1 MSGISRRLATIIS
14 LALTAISSAAPV
26 SAEDLLAQFE
36 KVRPVLERQLQSR
49 VADERIRALEKLR
62 KFPLAPAARLAHANF
77 ADPREPVRSMAYAT
91 LLAINGEQEVCD
103 ALFELAA
110 DGMRARGNPKLVPP
124 ALAALL
130 SSNLPIAQI
139 NTRQFLDTTVAASPL
154 GPEIALSI
162 ADTLA
167 VRRQPEDVAT
177 LARLSQSKL
186 FASHFG
192 VRRAVVDALVKIPT
206 KDAVGSLIAMM
217 HRAGGEAKA
226 DAAEHLTKVTGQ
238 NFATNAAAWQ
248 GWWAKAGEAFEYP
261 NLSQNSTYRSVITK
275 SESGYYYGM
284 PLFAERVVF
293 VLDTSS
299 SMGGGRLVAAKRELV
314 KVIAGLPDH
323 VHFGIVVFNSRVY
336 GWQKKLVPANEKM
349 KQAAISYVGGQNPNS
364 STASYDALE
373 TALAYDT
380 EAIYFLSDGAPTMGK
395 IVAPV
400 LIINAVTAANKV
412 RRISIYTIGIAPGF
426 PGSPTDLF
434 LKTLSEGNFGNYRRI
449 DG

>member
-1 MSGISRRLATIIS
+1 MSGFSRRLATIVS
-14 LALTAISSAAPV
+14 LALLAVFSAAPV
-26 SAEDLLAQFE
+26 SAEDLLEQFE
-36 KVRPVLERQLQSR
+36 KARPVLERQLQSR

-62 KFPLAPAARLAHANF
+62 KFPIGPAAKLAHANF
-77 ADPREPVRSMAYAT
+77 SDPREPVRSMAYAT
-91 LLAINGEQEVCD
+91 LLSINGEQEVCD
-103 ALFELAA
+103 TLIELAE
-110 DGMRARGNPKLVPP
+110 DGLRARGNPKLVPP

-154 GPEIALSI
+154 GPQIALSI

-167 VRRQPEDVAT
+167 MRRQPQDVAT
-177 LARLSQSKL
+177 LVRLSQTKL
-186 FASHFG
+186 FAKHFG
-192 VRRAVVDALVKIPT
+192 VRRAVVGALVKIPT
-206 KDAVGSLIAMM
+206 KDAVSSLISMLD
-217 HRAGGEAKA
+217 RAGGEAKA

-238 NFATNAAAWQ
+238 NLATDTAAWQ
-248 GWWAKAGEAFEYP
+248 SWWAKAGEAFEYP
-261 NLSQNSTYRSVITK
+261 NLSQSSAYRSVITK

-299 SMGGGRLVAAKRELV
+299 SMGGGRIVAAKRELV
-314 KVIAGLPDH
+314 KVISGLPDH
-323 VHFGIVVFNSRVY
+323 VHFGIVVFNSQVY
-336 GWQKKLVPANEKM
+336 GWQKALVPANAKM
-349 KQAAISYVGGQNPNS
+349 KQAAITYVGGQNPHS

-373 TALAYDT
+373 MALAYDT

-400 LIINAVTAANKV
+400 EIIQAITAANKI
-412 RRISIYTIGIAPGF
+412 RRISVYTIGIAPGF
-426 PGSPTDLF
+426 PGSPTDMF